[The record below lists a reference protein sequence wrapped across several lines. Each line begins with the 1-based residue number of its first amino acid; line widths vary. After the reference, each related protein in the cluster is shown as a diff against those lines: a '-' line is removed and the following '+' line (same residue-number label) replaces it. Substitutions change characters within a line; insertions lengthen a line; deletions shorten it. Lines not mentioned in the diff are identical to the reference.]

1 MVSAPPSVR
10 KARRA
15 AARSNNSG
23 GFARKA
29 VLGVLILIGIAALA
43 FAVLRINA
51 ALADPAERGRAAL
64 AAGDYRAAQVD
75 LSTALAETPN
85 DQSLRIDL
93 ARALNRLERGVEAE
107 RQLRRARDMG
117 TDETRLRAGLARAL
131 LVQDRPADALAMLTG
146 PVAAADATEALIVAG
161 EASYRLGRFDAAQRA
176 FTRAVD
182 RGGVDAFI
190 AVARWR
196 LAEQDMLQAERAA
209 NQALALAPDSP
220 EALLVRADVVLERA
234 GPVAALPW
242 YAAALDV
249 QPRHVGA
256 LLGHAAALGEAGRG
270 RAMLAPLR
278 RAAELEPNN
287 PHVLYL
293 QAVLAARGGE
303 PALARTLLSRIGGA
317 EADRSAVLLLRAACE
332 LTLDAP
338 VAARGAAARLVERQ
352 PDNRVARRLLALA
365 LLREDN
371 IRGAIEVI
379 DPITT
384 RSDADSWS
392 LSLLARAFGGM
403 GWHADAVQPLERAA
417 LLAHGDPAAFR
428 AEQVESNGSEA
439 RATIPA
445 IRARLAA
452 GDAAAAYDLA
462 QSLARDNPGVPEARL
477 LVGDA
482 ALALGD
488 VRAAIG
494 HYRAAADLR
503 FDEAAMLRLV
513 GALVRGGDTAAA
525 QETLQAF
532 MARWPENVA
541 AMRIAAG
548 MAGESGDWAQAE
560 AYLNA
565 AIDRTGPN
573 DALLEAQSARAR
585 LEQGDASG
593 ALGAARRAY
602 RLMPGNATISGVYG
616 RALQLSGEGQGQDS
630 ADLLLKAVRLAPD
643 DSVLLTWYG
652 ERNRR

>member
-1 MVSAPPSVR
+1 MVR
-10 KARRA
+10 
-15 AARSNNSG
+15 N
-23 GFARKA
+23 A
-29 VLGVLILIGIAALA
+29 VLGLLVAIGIAALV
-43 FAVLRINA
+43 FVGLRVSA
-51 ALADPAERGRAAL
+51 ALADPAERGRAAI

-75 LSTALAETPN
+75 LSAALAKTPN

-107 RQLRRARDMG
+107 RQLQRAQEMG
-117 TDETRLRAGLARAL
+117 VAQDRLRAGLARAL
-131 LVQDRPADALAMLTG
+131 LVQDRPADALAMLAG
-146 PVAAADATEALIVAG
+146 PVAAADTTEALIVAG
-161 EASYRLGRFDAAQRA
+161 QANYRLGRFDAAQRA
-176 FTRAVD
+176 FSRAVD
-182 RGGVDAFI
+182 RGGVDAFV
-190 AVARWR
+190 AVSRWR

-209 NQALALAPDSP
+209 NAALALASDSP
-220 EALLVRADVVLERA
+220 EALLVRADVVLARA

-249 QPRHVGA
+249 QPRHIGA
-256 LLGHAAALGEAGRG
+256 LIGHAAALGEAGRA

-278 RAAELEPNN
+278 RAAELEPAN
-287 PHVLYL
+287 PRVLYL

-317 EADRSAVLLLRAACE
+317 EADRPSVLLLRAACE
-332 LTLDAP
+332 LALDAP
-338 VAARGAAARLVERQ
+338 VAARGMAARLVELQ
-352 PDNRVARRLLALA
+352 PDNRIARRLLALA

-379 DPITT
+379 DPITI

-403 GWHADAVQPLERAA
+403 GWHMDAVQPLERAA
-417 LLAHGDPAAFR
+417 QLAHGDPAAFR
-428 AEQVESNGSEA
+428 SDVAAPNGTEA
-439 RATIPA
+439 RVTIPA

-462 QSLARDNPGVPEARL
+462 QSLARANPGVPEARL

-488 VRAAIG
+488 VRGATG

-513 GALVRGGDTAAA
+513 GALVRGGDGAAA
-525 QETLQAF
+525 RQALQAF
-532 MARWPENVA
+532 MARWPDNVP
-541 AMRIAAG
+541 AMRIAAS
-548 MAGESGDWAQAE
+548 MAGESGDWAAAE
-560 AYLNA
+560 GYLSA

-573 DALLEAQSARAR
+573 DALLAAQWARAR
-585 LEQGDASG
+585 LEQGDAAG
-593 ALGAARRAY
+593 ALAPIRRAY
-602 RLMPGNATISGVYG
+602 RLVPGNATISGVYG
-616 RALQLSGEGQGQDS
+616 RALQLSGEGEGHDA

-643 DSVLLTWYG
+643 DVVLRAWYN
-652 ERNRR
+652 ERSGG

>member
-15 AARSNNSG
+15 AARTNNG
-23 GFARKA
+23 GGLARKA

-43 FAVLRINA
+43 FAALRVHA

-75 LSTALAETPN
+75 LSAALAETPN
-85 DQSLRIDL
+85 DRSLRIDL

-107 RQLRRARDMG
+107 RQLQRARDMG
-117 TDETRLRAGLARAL
+117 TDEARLRAGLARAL
-131 LVQDRPADALAMLTG
+131 LVQDRPADALAMLAG
-146 PVAAADATEALIVAG
+146 PVAAADQTEALIVAG

-220 EALLVRADVVLERA
+220 EALLVRADVVLQRA

-249 QPRHVGA
+249 QPRHIGA

-287 PHVLYL
+287 PQVLYL
-293 QAVLAARGGE
+293 QAALAARGGE

-317 EADRSAVLLLRAACE
+317 EADRPAVLLLRAACE
-332 LTLDAP
+332 LALDAP

-392 LSLLARAFGGM
+392 LTLLARAFGGM

-428 AEQVESNGSEA
+428 AEQVESNGSAA

-452 GDAAAAYDLA
+452 GDAGAAYDLA

-477 LVGDA
+477 LAGDA

-513 GALVRGGDTAAA
+513 GALVRGGDMAAA

-548 MAGESGDWAQAE
+548 MAGEGGEWAQAE
-560 AYLNA
+560 AFLNA

-573 DALLEAQSARAR
+573 DALLEAQWARAR

-593 ALGAARRAY
+593 ALAAAQRAY

-643 DSVLLTWYG
+643 DSVLLAWFG